1 MPVLASIK
9 TEAPSAGAF
18 TQTTTT
24 TTTTTAAVSKSIIT
38 SNHHQ
43 PQQPQQPFRLL
54 DLPAEVRLRIY
65 EHILLVP
72 HTIDLDPS
80 NTYTLSPRLRLLLA
94 SRQLHDE
101 AYRVFYG
108 GNTFRLFPVHGRF
121 IHTRKPLLARIS
133 PRCRAAITTVELR
146 LGPGWNGLPST
157 WGDVASPLLGLA
169 DARAWRSL
177 RIFVECDPAGDDFSA
192 GFRRSADFFTGCH
205 RSDDFTRFCAGLL
218 ADLFPRVPSIS
229 SVVFDGFPGM
239 AKNSPFMVE
248 LIRVTRAEGKRIE
261 WGPERGWA
269 NENVVK
275 ELEASIASLRL
286 WATRFASLR
295 Y

>member
-9 TEAPSAGAF
+9 TEAPSAGAY
-18 TQTTTT
+18 TQKT
-24 TTTTTAAVSKSIIT
+24 TTTTTAVSKTTIPT
-38 SNHHQ
+38 HHHQ
-43 PQQPQQPFRLL
+43 PQPQPQQPFRLF

-65 EHILLVP
+65 EHVLLVP

-121 IHTRKPLLARIS
+121 FHTRKPLLARLS
-133 PRCRAAITTVELR
+133 PRCRAAITSVELR
-146 LGPGWNGLPST
+146 LGPGWNGLPSA

-169 DARAWRSL
+169 DASAWRSL
-177 RIFVECDPAGDDFSA
+177 RIFVECDPAGDDVFA
-192 GFRRSADFFTGCH
+192 GFRRSDDF
-205 RSDDFTRFCAGLL
+205 FTRFCGDLL
-218 ADLFPRVPSIS
+218 ADLFPRVPSIR
-229 SVVFDGFPGM
+229 SVVFDGFPGV
-239 AKNSPFMVE
+239 AKDSPLMVE
-248 LIRVTRAEGKRIE
+248 LIRVARAEGKRIA

-286 WATRFASLR
+286 WAGRFASMGH
-295 Y
+295 